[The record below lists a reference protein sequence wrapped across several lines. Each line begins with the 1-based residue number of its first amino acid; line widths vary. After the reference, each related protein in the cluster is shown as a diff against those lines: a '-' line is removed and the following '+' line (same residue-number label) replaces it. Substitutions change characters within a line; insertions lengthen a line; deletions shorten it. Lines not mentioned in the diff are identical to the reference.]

1 MTTERK
7 DETMSQ
13 DMVPESDQAVP
24 AGGPRIV
31 VNPKVFSD
39 NRDATCV
46 AWNEA
51 FRIVMEENEFNPQ
64 SEPTDDQRRFFSD
77 TAYADDEV
85 MLRRTI
91 LARICTFDTSVK
103 DPTDEQIA
111 ESAEF
116 LETVMQIGAPQS
128 QEEQTVVQRV
138 HDILLAAISKGEGR
152 PAGGPPQGGSPRG
165 EPASEPAPASAP
177 EEGLSEQTTS
187 EQ

>member
-7 DETMSQ
+7 DETTSQ
-13 DMVPESDQAVP
+13 DTVPEDGQAVP

-77 TAYADDEV
+77 TAYADDEA

-103 DPTDEQIA
+103 DPTDERSQKVA
-111 ESAEF
+111 EAFVRSVSREIEEDIPIWAAKRYVARPQLAPGEAPILEYRRWFNQFYAE
-116 LETVMQIGAPQS
+116 APS
-128 QEEQTVVQRV
+128 
-138 HDILLAAISKGEGR
+138 
-152 PAGGPPQGGSPRG
+152 GG
-165 EPASEPAPASAP
+165 
-177 EEGLSEQTTS
+177 
-187 EQ
+187 